1 MRQSVKRKRCPN
13 GTRKEPKTKECVKV
27 NNKKSSKKIK
37 FKKVSKNSQKPSA
50 KQIARAKIMRD
61 EFLKLSKVYQ
71 EFKSEQITK
80 KQLAKKI
87 NSSNLKLTKANLKS
101 IKVKNQKK

>member
-1 MRQSVKRKRCPN
+1 MPKSIKIKRCPN
-13 GTRKEPKTKECVKV
+13 GTRKDPKTKECVKV
-27 NNKKSSKKIK
+27 KNKKSTKKIK
-37 FKKVSKNSQKPSA
+37 FKRVSKNSKKPSA

-61 EFLKLSKVYQ
+61 ELLELSKVYQ

-87 NSSNLKLTKANLKS
+87 NSSNLKLTKAKLKS
-101 IKVKNQKK
+101 IKVKK